1 MLRNLPKGF
10 SCNQLIH
17 LLNVQGFKAEF
28 DFVYLPMDFQKQ
40 MGLGYAFV
48 NLVNWKVAERARQ
61 HFQSFCNW
69 GVESDQVCETLW
81 SDAQQGLAANI
92 ERYRS
97 SPVMHESVPEVYR
110 PIIFSRG
117 VKIQFPPPTKK
128 IQAPK
133 MRRKTVAAETA

>member
-10 SCNQLIH
+10 SCEQLTD
-17 LLNVQGFKAEF
+17 LLNAQGFASKF

-48 NLVNWKVAERARQ
+48 NLTDWRVAEQARQ
-61 HFQSFCNW
+61 HFQGFSDW
-69 GVESDQVCETLW
+69 GVTSDQICETLW
-81 SDAQQGLAANI
+81 SDAQQGLTANV

-97 SPVMHESVPEVYR
+97 SPVMHESVPAIFR
-110 PIIFSRG
+110 PVIFSNG
-117 VKIQFPPPTKK
+117 VKVPFPPPTKK

-133 MRRKTVAAETA
+133 MRRKTTVAETA

>member
-10 SCNQLIH
+10 SCDQLIH

-28 DFVYLPMDFQKQ
+28 DFVYLPVDFQKQ

-61 HFQSFCNW
+61 HFQAFCDW

-110 PIIFSRG
+110 PIILSRG
-117 VKIQFPPPTKK
+117 IKIQFPPPTKK